1 MDWNEE
7 LARLTQDVL
16 VAKPMAGTTESGKN
30 GGFQRNS
37 PATTRKSERNYA
49 GIREWQAELSISRLF
64 RTSIRLQTAF
74 DRCFSQ
80 FGITAQEA
88 AVLVH
93 CAEDG
98 ETSAGNLAKTMGR
111 DKGKITRFVDRLET
125 GGFITR
131 RNDPRDHRLL
141 IIRVTGKGRRVAPQL
156 RSRFEE
162 VRSQFFEGVLNVDID
177 KLETV
182 LSQLHANAERLC
194 GERVLKCAHGQQ
206 AGA

>member
-1 MDWNEE
+1 MNWTEQ
-7 LARLTQDVL
+7 LAHLTRDV
-16 VAKPMAGTTESGKN
+16 VTAKQMTTNTE
-30 GGFQRNS
+30 
-37 PATTRKSERNYA
+37 TRKSGGLLRKASGSREKPPWKFA

-80 FGITAQEA
+80 FGMTAQEA
-88 AVLVH
+88 AVLLH
-93 CAEDG
+93 CAEEG
-98 ETSAGNLAKTMGR
+98 ETSAGKLAAAMGR

-125 GGFITR
+125 SGFITR
-131 RNDPRDHRLL
+131 KSDSRDHRLL
-141 IIRVTGKGRRVAPQL
+141 IIKATNKGRRVAPHL
-156 RSRFEE
+156 KMRFEE

-194 GERVLKCAHGQQ
+194 GEKAHKAAQG
-206 AGA
+206 

>member
-1 MDWNEE
+1 MME
-7 LARLTQDVL
+7 
-16 VAKPMAGTTESGKN
+16 TTETGKN
-30 GGFQRNS
+30 GEFLRS
-37 PATTRKSERNYA
+37 PLGKREKSAGRYA

-80 FGITAQEA
+80 FGMTAQAA

-93 CAEDG
+93 CAQQG
-98 ETSAGNLAKTMGR
+98 ETSAGKLAEAMGR

-125 GGFITR
+125 GGFLTR
-131 RNDPRDHRLL
+131 RSDPRDHRLS
-141 IIRVTGKGRRVAPQL
+141 IIKATNKGRRFAPHL
-156 RSRFEE
+156 KTRFEE
-162 VRSQFFEGVLNVDID
+162 VRSQFFHGVLNVDID

-194 GERVLKCAHGQQ
+194 GEKAHKD
-206 AGA
+206 ANS

>member
-80 FGITAQEA
+80 FGMTAQEA
-88 AVLVH
+88 AVLLH
-93 CAEDG
+93 CAEEG
-98 ETSAGNLAKTMGR
+98 ETSAGKLATIMGR

-125 GGFITR
+125 SGFLTR
-131 RNDPRDHRLL
+131 KSDPRDHRLL
-141 IIRVTGKGRRVAPQL
+141 IIKATSKGRRVVPQL
-156 RSRFEE
+156 KGRFAE

-194 GERVLKCAHGQQ
+194 EENVHHDANW
-206 AGA
+206 

>member
-1 MDWNEE
+1 MDWNEQ
-7 LARLTQDVL
+7 LARLTQAVL
-16 VAKPMAGTTESGKN
+16 TVKTMAGTTESGKN
-30 GGFQRNS
+30 GGFLGNPHAS
-37 PATTRKSERNYA
+37 TRKSERPYA

-80 FGITAQEA
+80 FRMTAQEA

-93 CAEDG
+93 CAEEG

-125 GGFITR
+125 AGFITR

-141 IIRVTGKGRRVAPQL
+141 ILRVTRKGRRVAPQL
-156 RSRFEE
+156 KARFEE
-162 VRSQFFEGVLNVDID
+162 VRSQFFEGVLNIDID
-177 KLETV
+177 KLEAV

-194 GERVLKCAHGQQ
+194 DEKAHKHAQG
-206 AGA
+206 

>member
-1 MDWNEE
+1 MDWNEQ

-16 VAKPMAGTTESGKN
+16 MAKPMAGTTESGKG
-30 GGFQRNS
+30 GGFLRN
-37 PATTRKSERNYA
+37 PLATAQKSDRKYT

-74 DRCFSQ
+74 DRCFSP
-80 FGITAQEA
+80 FGVTAQEA

-93 CAEDG
+93 CVQEG
-98 ETSAGNLAKTMGR
+98 ETSAGKLAKAMGR
-111 DKGKITRFVDRLET
+111 DKGKITRFVDRLEAS
-125 GGFITR
+125 GFVSR
-131 RNDPRDHRLL
+131 RNDSRDHRLL
-141 IIRVTGKGRRVAPQL
+141 IIKATSKGLRFAPQL
-156 RSRFEE
+156 KTRFEE

-194 GERVLKCAHGQQ
+194 AEKVHKPAQS
-206 AGA
+206 

>member
-1 MDWNEE
+1 MDWNEQ
-7 LARLTQDVL
+7 LIRLTQEV
-16 VAKPMAGTTESGKN
+16 VMTKPTAGTTEGGKD
-30 GGFQRNS
+30 GGFLRNPLAS
-37 PATTRKSERNYA
+37 ARKSERKYS

-74 DRCFSQ
+74 DRCFSP
-80 FGITAQEA
+80 FGMTAQEA

-93 CAEDG
+93 CTEER
-98 ETSAGNLAKTMGR
+98 ETSAGRLAKAMGR
-111 DKGKITRFVDRLET
+111 DKGKITRFVDRLEE

-131 RNDPRDHRLL
+131 RSDPQDHRLL
-141 IIRVTGKGRRVAPQL
+141 IIKATSRGRRVVPQL
-156 RSRFEE
+156 KIRFEE

-194 GERVLKCAHGQQ
+194 EEKAHRDTHS
-206 AGA
+206 

>member
-1 MDWNEE
+1 MDWNEQ

-16 VAKPMAGTTESGKN
+16 MAKPMARTTESGKD
-30 GGFQRNS
+30 GGFLRN
-37 PATTRKSERNYA
+37 PLATAQKSDRKYT

-80 FGITAQEA
+80 FGVTAQEA

-93 CAEDG
+93 CVQEG
-98 ETSAGNLAKTMGR
+98 ETSAGKLAKAMGR
-111 DKGKITRFVDRLET
+111 DKGKITRFVDRLEAS
-125 GGFITR
+125 GFVSR
-131 RNDPRDHRLL
+131 RNDSRDHRLL
-141 IIRVTGKGRRVAPQL
+141 IIKATSKGLRFAPQL
-156 RSRFEE
+156 KTRFEE

-194 GERVLKCAHGQQ
+194 AEKVHKTAQS
-206 AGA
+206 